1 MTNCAV
7 PEDSFSSLL
16 DLMGVGGVRSFTFAE
31 GRGSIQSFHLQGLSA
46 LSHLG
51 NYPLPC
57 QYFCFASGLPSEDF
71 YIYLHNSLFIMY
83 SAHYHCK
90 NRLAIFTKLSLAGNN

>member
-1 MTNCAV
+1 LLPPADLELGNLTTVDMTNCAV

-57 QYFCFASGLPSEDF
+57 QYFCFASGLPS
-71 YIYLHNSLFIMY
+71 YLPAQFSLY
-83 SAHYHCK
+83 YV
-90 NRLAIFTKLSLAGNN
+90 